1 MSKKSLF
8 SFGFLCAFASF
19 ASASDPITM
28 DSLFKKQIGLR
39 SITSVSFLSS
49 GNAYLYNMYPTL
61 VAQPDTKTWTD
72 TKQLSINQT
81 FIYTL
86 TPKFDLLVSGSGSYK
101 QNEYMSY
108 LDFSYHTER
117 SFDFD
122 SLWVGGIYTADTIA
136 EMFVPQI
143 TLQGSV
149 IQREEHFDETKNFAL
164 KSFSAQL
171 AFKNYSDP
179 VISSLYVGGVYN
191 AERKFDYGK
200 LEYGNSLYFGFDMS
214 VILSP
219 KISLDAG
226 LEQRLQS
233 GSRFEGRKT
242 SNSYSIPTFSLGATY
257 SLNADTALS
266 VSGTAGGSSSAPDS
280 VFTMSLWKKF

>member
-1 MSKKSLF
+1 MLKKIWLSL
-8 SFGFLCAFASF
+8 GFLVFTFSLSF
-19 ASASDPITM
+19 ASDPITM

-49 GNAYLYNMYPTL
+49 GNAYIYNLYPTL

-86 TPKFDLLVSGSGSYK
+86 APKFDLLVSGNGSYK
-101 QNEYMSY
+101 QNEYFNY
-108 LDFSYHTER
+108 LGFDYTTER

-122 SLWVGGIYTADTIA
+122 SLWIGGIYTAETLF

-143 TLQGSV
+143 TLQGGV
-149 IQREEHFDETKNFAL
+149 IQREEHFDESKNFSF

-171 AFKNYSDP
+171 ALKNYSDP
-179 VISSLYVGGVYN
+179 VVSSLYIGGVYN
-191 AERKFDYGK
+191 GKRNFDYGK
-200 LEYGNSLYFGFDMS
+200 LEYGNTLFFGFDMS

-219 KISLDAG
+219 KVSLDAG
-226 LEQRLQS
+226 LEQRFQS
-233 GSRFEGRKT
+233 ASKFEGRKT

-257 SLNADTALS
+257 SLNSDTAVS

-280 VFTMSLWKKF
+280 VFTLSLWKRF